1 VPSKP
6 LAFILLGLSPFAI
19 KLVPVSLK
27 PDPER
32 LGHGLLFGSA
42 SMTLMLLAGVSGPL
56 IDAYFLSAKLDR
68 RQIVATKAVCQV
80 AGHGAKLAYFGSLVG
95 QSASL
100 DPLLAAAAVAA
111 SIAGTSLARPVL
123 ERLSDAQ
130 FRRWTSRIIAAIAI
144 VYLAQGAY
152 LLLRP

>member
-1 VPSKP
+1 
-6 LAFILLGLSPFAI
+6 
-19 KLVPVSLK
+19 
-27 PDPER
+27 
-32 LGHGLLFGSA
+32 
-42 SMTLMLLAGVSGPL
+42 MLLAGVSGPL